1 MAQHFITESVSTPKS
16 KKGVMGGYF
25 DYLKRRQSPAQIRL
39 VYFQN
44 MIQTLSTED
53 NDCVHG
59 WVTTLYEST
68 QEVFL
73 VNEKT

>member
-1 MAQHFITESVSTPKS
+1 
-16 KKGVMGGYF
+16 MGGYF
-25 DYLKRRQSPAQIRL
+25 DYLKRRQINVWPSSDWACIFPKNDLDIE
-39 VYFQN
+39 
-44 MIQTLSTED
+44 TED
-53 NDCVHG
+53 NACVHG